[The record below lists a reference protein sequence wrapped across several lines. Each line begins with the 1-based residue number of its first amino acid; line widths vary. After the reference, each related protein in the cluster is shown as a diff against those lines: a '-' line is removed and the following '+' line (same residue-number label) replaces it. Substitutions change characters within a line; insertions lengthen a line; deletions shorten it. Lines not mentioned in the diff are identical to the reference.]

1 MTKEEMSKLFEEARE
16 QTSAK
21 EAELTFLAAQDS
33 NWILLVKSPGS
44 DELAIQIEGVGDK
57 TAEEIRGE
65 IREQLMRLF

>member
-44 DELAIQIEGVGDK
+44 DELAIQIEGMGDK

>member
-21 EAELTFLAAQDS
+21 EAQLTFLAAQDS

-44 DELAIQIEGVGDK
+44 DELAIQIEGGGDK
-57 TAEEIRGE
+57 SAEEVRRE
-65 IREQLMRLF
+65 IREQLMQLF

>member
-21 EAELTFLAAQDS
+21 EAQLTFLAAEDS
-33 NWILLVKSPGS
+33 NWILLVKSPES

>member
-1 MTKEEMSKLFEEARE
+1 MTKEEMSQLFEEARE

-21 EAELTFLAAQDS
+21 EAQLTFLAAQDS

-44 DELAIQIEGVGDK
+44 DELAIQIEGGGDK

>member
-1 MTKEEMSKLFEEARE
+1 MTKEEMSQLFEEARR

-33 NWILLVKSPGS
+33 GWILLVKSPGS
-44 DELAIQIEGVGDK
+44 DELAIQIEGGGDK
-57 TAEEIRGE
+57 SAEEVRRE